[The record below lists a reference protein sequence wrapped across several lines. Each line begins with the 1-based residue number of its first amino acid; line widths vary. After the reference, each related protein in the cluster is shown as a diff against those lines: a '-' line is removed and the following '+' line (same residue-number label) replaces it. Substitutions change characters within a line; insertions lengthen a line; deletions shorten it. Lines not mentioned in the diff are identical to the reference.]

1 MTFTVHTGI
10 TKPAKKAVGTS
21 KYPIADMQIGQVLH
35 IPFGDTERSKV
46 YRRAQSIRVAAG
58 KRFPDRKYS
67 TRAIVIAGVDG
78 VGIWRDA

>member
-1 MTFTVHTGI
+1 MSFTIHTGI
-10 TKPAKKAVGTS
+10 AKPAKKLVSTS
-21 KYPIADMQIGQVLH
+21 KYPIADMQIGQMLH
-35 IPFGDTERSKV
+35 IPFGDAERVKV

-58 KRFPDRKYS
+58 KRFPDRKFS